1 MTMTRR
7 TAFAIA
13 ALVSTLAAAAAEAAT
28 VTRGPYLQ
36 LGTDSS
42 IVVRWRTDTATD
54 SRVRYGPAPGS
65 LTFFVDDPSST
76 TEHGVTVSGLSPD
89 TTYYYSVGTTTQTL
103 AGDDANHF
111 FLSAPTPGTP
121 KPARIWVL
129 GDSGTA
135 NSSAQAVRNAYYSF
149 TGTRHTDLWL
159 MLGDNAYSDGTDSQ
173 YQAAVFNMYPEML
186 RKSVLW
192 PTLGNHDGSTANS
205 ATQTGPYYD
214 IFTLPKSGEAGGLA
228 SGTEAYYSFDHG
240 NIHFIVLDSFET
252 SRLPG
257 WAMMTWLANDLT
269 ATTQDWVVAYWHH
282 PPYSKGFH
290 DSDTNAIET
299 QMRQYA
305 VPILE
310 GHGVD
315 LVLSGH
321 NHSYERSFLLD
332 GHYGT
337 SDTLVPSMILD
348 SGDGRPSGD
357 GAYQKL
363 TSGTV
368 GHEGTVYTVAGS
380 SGKRDTGGALNH
392 PAMFFSIAVL
402 GSVVLDVE
410 GNRLDAT
417 FLESTG
423 AVRDT
428 FTILKGTTD
437 NAPPLAVDDTAVT
450 DEDTAVTIDILSND
464 SDPDGDSLSVASVT
478 QPAKGSAA
486 ITAGNSV
493 TYTPSANLNGSDSFT
508 YAASDGRG
516 GRSTATVTVMVN
528 PVNDPPVA
536 NNQSVTTQKDTAVA
550 ITLEASDVDG
560 DPLAYALESQ
570 PANGGL
576 TGTPPNLTY
585 TPNPGFSGSDSFSF
599 KATDDKLIDSNV
611 ATVSITVTAPPTDT
625 GLRSPTANA
634 PVTSSAGD
642 NNGFET
648 SPANAH
654 ADDGLFAVD
663 TNSGTG
669 TGTSCTNSGKDKH
682 LFYNYN
688 FAIPAGATIGG
699 VEVRLDAKAD
709 STSGS
714 PKLCA
719 QLSWNGGASWT
730 SAKSTSRLT
739 TSEAT
744 YVLGSA
750 IDLWGRT
757 WALGDFANASFR
769 VRVISVASSTSR
781 DFSLDWLAVRVK
793 YQQ

>member
-1 MTMTRR
+1 M
-7 TAFAIA
+7 
-13 ALVSTLAAAAAEAAT
+13 
-28 VTRGPYLQ
+28 
-36 LGTDSS
+36 
-42 IVVRWRTDTATD
+42 
-54 SRVRYGPAPGS
+54 
-65 LTFFVDDPSST
+65 
-76 TEHGVTVSGLSPD
+76 
-89 TTYYYSVGTTTQTL
+89 
-103 AGDDANHF
+103 
-111 FLSAPTPGTP
+111 
-121 KPARIWVL
+121 
-129 GDSGTA
+129 
-135 NSSAQAVRNAYYSF
+135 
-149 TGTRHTDLWL
+149 
-159 MLGDNAYSDGTDSQ
+159 
-173 YQAAVFNMYPEML
+173 
-186 RKSVLW
+186 
-192 PTLGNHDGSTANS
+192 
-205 ATQTGPYYD
+205 
-214 IFTLPKSGEAGGLA
+214 
-228 SGTEAYYSFDHG
+228 
-240 NIHFIVLDSFET
+240 
-252 SRLPG
+252 
-257 WAMMTWLANDLT
+257 
-269 ATTQDWVVAYWHH
+269 
-282 PPYSKGFH
+282 
-290 DSDTNAIET
+290 
-299 QMRQYA
+299 
-305 VPILE
+305 
-310 GHGVD
+310 
-315 LVLSGH
+315 
-321 NHSYERSFLLD
+321 
-332 GHYGT
+332 
-337 SDTLVPSMILD
+337 
-348 SGDGRPSGD
+348 
-357 GAYQKL
+357 
-363 TSGTV
+363 
-368 GHEGTVYTVAGS
+368 
-380 SGKRDTGGALNH
+380 
-392 PAMFFSIAVL
+392 
-402 GSVVLDVE
+402 
-410 GNRLDAT
+410 
-417 FLESTG
+417 
-423 AVRDT
+423 
-428 FTILKGTTD
+428 
-437 NAPPLAVDDTAVT
+437 
-450 DEDTAVTIDILSND
+450 
-464 SDPDGDSLSVASVT
+464 
-478 QPAKGSAA
+478 
-486 ITAGNSV
+486 